1 MAKFKDGDRVQ
12 MTPETIKANRGAR
25 SITGVVVGTARNPVE
40 VRIRRDG
47 QKTVTLWHES
57 AWEHRRDDT
66 AAERN
71 EEHRHERQR

>member
-12 MTPETIKANRGAR
+12 MRPGTMRASPGSR
-25 SITGVVVGTARNPVE
+25 SVTGVVVGQARHPEE

-57 AWEHRRDDT
+57 AWELRRDDT
-66 AAERN
+66 N
-71 EEHRHERQR
+71 GPQ